1 MAITY
6 VRATISAQN
15 TWSDPMRIGNNELRG
30 GGPKSIFAKAV
41 MTDGATVSVQ
51 VKRPDEDDWITIQTL
66 EQSDV
71 YVGYLVG
78 SWDLRIGVATGHF
91 VSDDV
96 EVEVG
101 IG

>member
-6 VRATISAQN
+6 VRATIDAEN
-15 TWSDPMRIGNNELRG
+15 TWTDPMRIGSNELTG
-30 GGPKSIFAKAV
+30 GGRKPIFAKAV
-41 MTDGATVSVQ
+41 MTDLATVSVQ
-51 VKRPDEDDWITIQTL
+51 VKRPDEATWITIQEI

-71 YVGYLVG
+71 YVGQLVG
-78 SWDLRIGVATGHF
+78 SWDLRVGVATGAF
-91 VSDDV
+91 DTADV

>member
-15 TWSDPMRIGNNELRG
+15 TWSDPMRIGNDELRG
-30 GGPKSIFAKAV
+30 GGRKPIFAKAV
-41 MTDGATVSVQ
+41 MTDAATVSVR
-51 VKRPDEDDWITIQTL
+51 VKRPDEADWITIQELTT
-66 EQSDV
+66 SDV

-78 SWDLRIGVATGHF
+78 SWDLRIGVATGDF
-91 VSDDV
+91 VADDV

>member
-1 MAITY
+1 MALTY
-6 VRATISAQN
+6 VRATIDAQN
-15 TWSDPMRIGNNELRG
+15 EWTEPMRIGNNELRG
-30 GGPKSIFAKAV
+30 GGRKPIFAKAV

-51 VKRPDEDDWITIQTL
+51 VKRPDETDWITIQEL
-66 EQSDV
+66 DQSDV

-78 SWDLRIGVATGHF
+78 SWDLRIGVATGNF

>member
-15 TWSDPMRIGNNELRG
+15 TWSDPMRIGNDELRG
-30 GGPKSIFAKAV
+30 GGRKPIFAKAV
-41 MTDGATVSVQ
+41 MTDAATVSVQ
-51 VKRPDEDDWITIQTL
+51 VKRPDESDWITIETL
-66 EQSDV
+66 EESDV
-71 YVGYLVG
+71 RVGYLIG
-78 SWDLRIGVATGHF
+78 SWDLRIGVATGGF
-91 VSDDV
+91 ISADV

>member
-6 VRATISAQN
+6 VRATIEAEN
-15 TWSDPMRIGNNELRG
+15 TWTDPMRIGNNELRG
-30 GGPKSIFAKAV
+30 GGRKPIFAKAI

-51 VKRPDEDDWITIQTL
+51 VKRPDEEDWITIQEI

-71 YVGYLVG
+71 YVGFLVG
-78 SWDLRIGVATGHF
+78 SWDLRVGVATGDF
-91 VSDDV
+91 ISADV
-96 EVEVG
+96 DVEVG